1 MSRLRLGLVV
11 LLALAVGVGA
21 FLLFSNTLV
30 GEDYLKEFVLK
41 QLEGSLGRKIEVHRV
56 KFVIFP
62 RIRVELS
69 QVAIHDPNSNEVVLS
84 AKKVDL
90 VLRLLPLLRKQIVG
104 KRLLVEEPVL
114 TIRRNEAGHWN
125 VLDGTDQ
132 AATDQRTLDM
142 MTQVFMIR
150 QATVVN
156 GSITVI
162 DEGRPGGTRT
172 LKLERV
178 EGGIMI
184 RPEHAMADVHLSMA
198 QTGQNGLS
206 AVSLAGQIKRVERSA
221 ALTSEAPAVSASP
234 EQPAEQPVSP
244 PTPVFQFE
252 GQVDAANVMLRDVAD
267 FFGPRPVPPQ
277 LQGAINLQGQ
287 VRIMPGLAGY
297 DAVLSDMTARLNQ
310 LTLTG
315 KANLA
320 GLLTAQPTFAVTFNS
335 SLVTVKELVNTIPA
349 EWIHPQLPAV
359 LAERQID
366 GKVQVVNATLTGS
379 ATSGPQLSVTG
390 EFHIQEGQ
398 ALLGEEHVLAK
409 DLAGVIVLEAG
420 RVRAASF
427 TGMYG
432 AIQITDGKAMISFLD
447 AGPWLELEITGS
459 MAATDLVQFLAKSV
473 KAERFAHVLAGLRD
487 VEGTALPTFR
497 LVGPLNQPGG
507 VTFAGGEI
515 TAKYISL
522 SHPSLP
528 ERLTALQGR
537 FVLAEGGTRFEQVTG
552 HLGDTII
559 QVQGGIS
566 GGPSS
571 AFQEFVIFANGDA
584 AHITRFAPSRVIPV
598 GMFEGLLSAAVQLTG
613 ATTAPHVRGNLVL
626 TESKV
631 VVPNVIEKPVGAPA
645 VLEFEG
651 GLTRANVATVTRV
664 ELVLP
669 SVRIPVKGVIQIGEK
684 FSIDATVA
692 TGELSLSG
700 LPEWIAKGGFEAGNV
715 EVSLDVKGK
724 DTDWKTW
731 KTTGWM
737 ALTNGLMLVKGA
749 GLIEDLYARV
759 KLVRN
764 GAEVKRLSFKVQD
777 SDLALEATV
786 RNWPAKPVIT
796 GKIESNQLDIDLV
809 IPKGERSPMRGFLEG
824 LASSSQVTMTASAAR
839 AHYRHLKFGGLTA
852 RIIIQDGVLD
862 IDRIA
867 GDSTNGQVAGRVVV
881 QLPAKAP
888 AETEV
893 SLRATGLSLEELLRL
908 TQADIQGVS
917 GRVRVSGTIRGH
929 GRNPHGTYPSLNG
942 KAEVLLEN
950 GRFLKAKERAIW
962 KILSILNLPAVL
974 QGKVDLE
981 KEGLPYNRISATV
994 VIQNGSFQTENL
1006 VVDSPIL
1013 KITAAGNYDLP
1024 TDQLDMVVAVSP
1036 FGSYATFLKTIPLFG
1051 RIFAGDRK
1059 GMATAIFSLK
1069 GAVEDPE
1076 VTYLPMKSFTAGLSG
1091 LAQLAVDVLKNTL
1104 TLPIDLM
1111 TPSEDKAAASEPEF
1125 VPEPVPATP

>member
-1 MSRLRLGLVV
+1 MSRFRLGLVV
-11 LLALAVGVGA
+11 LLSLVVCVGA

-30 GEDYLKEFVLK
+30 GEDYLKEFVLQ
-41 QLEGSLGRKIEVHRV
+41 QLEESLGRKIEVHRV

-69 QVAIHDPNSNEVVLS
+69 QVAIHDPHSDQVVLS
-84 AKKVDL
+84 AKKIDL
-90 VLRLLPLLRKQIVG
+90 VLRLLPLLRKQVVG
-104 KRLLVEEPVL
+104 KRLLIEEPVL
-114 TIRRNEAGHWN
+114 TIHRNAAGHWN
-125 VLDGTDQ
+125 VLDGTNQ
-132 AATDQRTLDM
+132 AATDQRTMDM
-142 MTQVFMIR
+142 MARVFMIR

-162 DEGRPGGTRT
+162 DAARPDGIRT

-178 EGGIMI
+178 EGGIVI
-184 RPEHAMADVHLSMA
+184 RPERAMADVHVSVA
-198 QTGQNGLS
+198 QTSQDGLS
-206 AVSLAGQIKRVERSA
+206 AVSLTGQIKRVESSTS
-221 ALTSEAPAVSASP
+221 LTSEVPATLAST
-234 EQPAEQPVSP
+234 EPAEQPVTAP
-244 PTPVFQFE
+244 MPAFQFE
-252 GQVDAANVMLRDVAD
+252 GQVDAANVVLRDMAD
-267 FFGPRPVPPQ
+267 FFGPRPVPQQ
-277 LQGAINLQGQ
+277 LQGIVNLQGQ

-297 DAVLSDMTARLNQ
+297 DAVLSNMTAHLNQ

-315 KANLA
+315 KANLS
-320 GLLTAQPTFAVTFNS
+320 GLLTAQPTFAVTFSS
-335 SLVTVKELVNTIPA
+335 SLVTLTELLTTIPA

-366 GKVQVVNATLTGS
+366 GKVQVVNAALTGS
-379 ATSGPQLSVTG
+379 AMGGPQLSLTG
-390 EFHIQEGQ
+390 EFHVQEGQ
-398 ALLGEEHVLAK
+398 ALLGEDRVLTK
-409 DLAGVIVLEAG
+409 DLAGIIVVEAG
-420 RVRAASF
+420 RMRTAKF

-432 AIQITDGKAMISFLD
+432 AIQITDGKATVSFLD
-447 AGPWLELEITGS
+447 AGPWLELEMTGT
-459 MAATDLVQFLAKSV
+459 MAATDLVQFLAKTV
-473 KAERFAHVLAGLRD
+473 KTERFAHVLAGLRD

-515 TAKYISL
+515 TARYISL
-522 SHPSLP
+522 THPDLP
-528 ERLTALQGR
+528 ERLTALQGK
-537 FVLAEGGTRFEQVTG
+537 FVLMDGGTQFEQVTG
-552 HLGDTII
+552 HLGDTIL

-566 GGPSS
+566 GGS
-571 AFQEFVIFANGDA
+571 ASVFQEFVIRANGDA
-584 AHITRFAPSRVIPV
+584 GHIARFAPSKIIPV

-613 ATTAPHVRGNLVL
+613 ATAAPHVQGNVVM

-645 VLEFEG
+645 ILEFEG
-651 GLTRANVATVTRV
+651 DLARANTATVTRV

-684 FSIDATVA
+684 FSLDVVVA

-724 DTDWKTW
+724 DSDWKTW
-731 KTTGWM
+731 KTTGWI

-749 GLIEDLYARV
+749 GHIDDLYARV

-777 SDLALEATV
+777 SDLAMEATV
-786 RNWPAKPVIT
+786 RNWSTKPVIT
-796 GKIESNQLDIDLV
+796 GKIESNQLDLDLV
-809 IPKGERSPMRGFLEG
+809 IPKGERSPMREFLEG

-852 RIIIQDGVLD
+852 RITIQDGVLD
-862 IDRIA
+862 IDRIG

-881 QLPAKAP
+881 QLPPKAP

-893 SLRATGLSLEELLRL
+893 SLRATGLTVDDLLRL
-908 TQADIQGVS
+908 THADIQGVS
-917 GRVRVSGTIRGH
+917 GQVRLSGTIRAH
-929 GRNPHGTYPSLNG
+929 GRNPHGVYPSLNG
-942 KAEVLLEN
+942 KVEVLLEN
-950 GRFLKAKERAIW
+950 GRILKAKERAIW

-974 QGKVDLE
+974 QGKVDLD

-994 VIQNGSFQTENL
+994 AIQNGSFQTENV

-1024 TDQLDMVVAVSP
+1024 TDQLDLVVAVSP
-1036 FGSYATFLKTIPLFG
+1036 FGSYAKFLKTIPLFG
-1051 RIFAGDRK
+1051 RIFAGDRN
-1059 GMATAIFSLK
+1059 GMTTAIFSLK

-1104 TLPIDLM
+1104 TLPLDLM
-1111 TPSEDKAAASEPEF
+1111 TPNEEKPPTSAREF
-1125 VPEPVPATP
+1125 LPDSVPATP

>member
-1 MSRLRLGLVV
+1 MSRLRLFLVIV
-11 LLALAVGVGA
+11 LALTVGVGT
-21 FLLFSNTLV
+21 FLLFSNTLI
-30 GEDYLKEFVLK
+30 GEDYLKEFVLQ
-41 QLEGSLGRKIEVHRV
+41 QLEETLGRKIEVHRV

-69 QVAIHDPNSNEVVLS
+69 QVAIHDPHSEEVVLS
-84 AKKVDL
+84 AKRIDL
-90 VLRLLPLLRKQIVG
+90 VLRLLPLLRKQVVG

-114 TIRRNEAGHWN
+114 TIHRNEAGHWN
-125 VLDGTDQ
+125 ILDNTNQ

-142 MTQVFMIR
+142 MTRVFMIR

-156 GSITVI
+156 GSITVV
-162 DEGRPGGTRT
+162 DEARPGGTRT

-184 RPEHAMADVHLSMA
+184 RPERAMADVHLSVA
-198 QTGQNGLS
+198 QTGQDGLS
-206 AVSLAGQIKRVERSA
+206 AVSLVGQIKRVERSA
-221 ALTSEAPAVSASP
+221 ALTSEEPAAPASA
-234 EQPAEQPVSP
+234 E
-244 PTPVFQFE
+244 PTSVPIPTSLFQFE
-252 GQVDAANVMLRDVAD
+252 GQVDAANVVLRDVAD
-267 FFGPRPVPPQ
+267 FFGPRPVPEQ
-277 LQGAINLQGQ
+277 LDGMVNVQGQ

-297 DAVLSDMTARLNQ
+297 DAVLSSMTAGLNQ

-320 GLLTAQPTFAVTFNS
+320 GLLTAQPTFAITFNS
-335 SLVTVKELVNTIPA
+335 SLVTLKELLNTIPA
-349 EWIHPQLPAV
+349 QWIHPQLPAV
-359 LAERQID
+359 LAERKID

-390 EFHIQEGQ
+390 EFRVQEGQ
-398 ALLGEEHVLAK
+398 ALLGEDHVPTK
-409 DLAGVIVLEAG
+409 DLAGVIVVETG

-427 TGMYG
+427 TGRYG
-432 AIQITDGKAMISFLD
+432 AIQITEGKAAVSFLE

-459 MAATDLVQFLAKSV
+459 MAATDLVQLLAKTV
-473 KAERFAHVLAGLRD
+473 KAERVAHLLAGLRD

-497 LVGPLNQPGG
+497 LVGPLNEPGG

-515 TAKYISL
+515 TARYISL
-522 SHPSLP
+522 THPSLP
-528 ERLTALQGR
+528 ERLTALQGK
-537 FVLAEGGTRFEQVTG
+537 FVLADGGTQFEQVTG
-552 HLGDTII
+552 HLGDTIL
-559 QVQGGIS
+559 QVHGGIS
-566 GGPSS
+566 GGPESV
-571 AFQEFVIFANGDA
+571 FQEFIIRANGDA
-584 AHITRFAPSRVIPV
+584 GHLIRFVPSKMIPV
-598 GMFEGLLSAAVQLTG
+598 GMFEGLLSGAVQLSG
-613 ATTAPHVRGNLVL
+613 ATTAPHMRGNLVL
-626 TESKV
+626 TDSKV
-631 VVPNVIEKPVGAPA
+631 VVPNAIEKPVGAPA

-651 GLTRANVATVTRV
+651 NLTRTNTATVTRV

-669 SVRIPVKGVIQIGEK
+669 SVRIPVEGAIQLGEK
-684 FSIDATVA
+684 FSIDATLA

-737 ALTNGLMLVKGA
+737 AVTNGLVLVKGA
-749 GLIEDLYARV
+749 GHIDDLYARV

-796 GKIESNQLDIDLV
+796 GKIESNQLDLDLV
-809 IPKGERSPMRGFLEG
+809 IPKGERSPMRELLET

-852 RIIIQDGVLD
+852 RITIQDGVLD
-862 IDRIA
+862 IDRIG

-893 SLRATGLSLEELLRL
+893 SLRATGVTVEDLLRL
-908 TQADIQGVS
+908 THADIHGVS
-917 GRVRVSGTIRGH
+917 GQVRLSGTIRGH
-929 GRNPHGTYPSLNG
+929 GRNPHGVYPSLNG
-942 KAEVLLEN
+942 KTEVLLEN
-950 GRFLKAKERAIW
+950 GRILKAKERAIW

-994 VIQNGSFQTENL
+994 AIQNGSFQTENL

-1059 GMATAIFSLK
+1059 GMATAIFSVK

-1104 TLPIDLM
+1104 TLPMDLM
-1111 TPSEDKAAASEPEF
+1111 TPNEDKPVTPELEF
-1125 VPEPVPATP
+1125 VPEPAPATP

>member
-1 MSRLRLGLVV
+1 MV
-11 LLALAVGVGA
+11 LALAVGVGT
-21 FLLFSNTLV
+21 FLLFSNTLI
-30 GEDYLKEFVLK
+30 GEDYLKEFVLQ
-41 QLEGSLGRKIEVHRV
+41 QLEESLGRKIEVHRA

-62 RIRVELS
+62 RIRVELT
-69 QVAIHDPNSNEVVLS
+69 QVAIHNPNSDEVVFS
-84 AKKVDL
+84 AKRIDL
-90 VLRLLPLLRKQIVG
+90 VLRLLPLLRKQVVG
-104 KRLLVEEPVL
+104 KRLLVEDPVL
-114 TIRRNEAGHWN
+114 TIHRNEAGHWN
-125 VLDGTDQ
+125 ILDNTNQ

-142 MTQVFMIR
+142 MTRVFMIR

-162 DEGRPGGTRT
+162 DEGRPGGART

-178 EGGIMI
+178 EGGMMI
-184 RPEHAMADVHLSMA
+184 RPERAMADVHLSVA
-198 QTGQNGLS
+198 QTGQDGLS
-206 AVSLAGQIKRVERSA
+206 AVSLVGQIKRVERSA
-221 ALTSEAPAVSASP
+221 ALTAEEPAAPASAEP
-234 EQPAEQPVSP
+234 PPAST

-252 GQVDAANVMLRDVAD
+252 GQVDAANVVLRDMAD
-267 FFGPRPVPPQ
+267 FFGPRPVPEQ
-277 LQGAINLQGQ
+277 LDGMVNVQGQ
-287 VRIMPGLAGY
+287 VRIMPGFAGY
-297 DAVLSDMTARLNQ
+297 DAVLSSMTARLNQ

-320 GLLTAQPTFAVTFNS
+320 GLLTAQPTFAITFNS
-335 SLVTVKELVNTIPA
+335 SLVTLKELLNTIPA
-349 EWIHPQLPAV
+349 QWLHPQLPAV

-390 EFHIQEGQ
+390 EFRVQEGQ
-398 ALLGEEHVLAK
+398 ALLGEDHVLTK
-409 DLAGVIVLEAG
+409 DLAGVIVVEAG
-420 RVRAASF
+420 RVRAANF
-427 TGMYG
+427 TGRYG
-432 AIQITDGKAMISFLD
+432 AIQITEGKATVSFLE

-459 MAATDLVQFLAKSV
+459 MAATDLVQLLAKTV
-473 KAERFAHVLAGLRD
+473 KAERFAHLLAGLRD

-497 LVGPLNQPGG
+497 LVGSLNQPDGI
-507 VTFAGGEI
+507 TFAGGEI
-515 TAKYISL
+515 TARYISL
-522 SHPSLP
+522 THPSLP
-528 ERLTALQGR
+528 ERLTALQGK
-537 FVLAEGGTRFEQVTG
+537 FVLADGGTRFEQVTG
-552 HLGDTII
+552 HLGDTIV
-559 QVQGGIS
+559 QVQGGLS
-566 GGPSS
+566 GGPASV
-571 AFQEFVIFANGDA
+571 FQEFVIRANGDA
-584 AHITRFAPSRVIPV
+584 GHIVRFVPSKVIPV
-598 GMFEGLLSAAVQLTG
+598 GMFEGLLSGAVQLSG

-626 TESKV
+626 TDSKV
-631 VVPNVIEKPVGAPA
+631 VVPNAIEKPVGAPA

-651 GLTRANVATVTRV
+651 NLTRTNTATVTRV

-669 SVRIPVKGVIQIGEK
+669 SVRIPVKGAIQIGEK
-684 FSIDATVA
+684 FSIDATLA

-700 LPEWIAKGGFEAGNV
+700 LPEWIAKGGFEAGNI
-715 EVSLDVKGK
+715 EVSLDMKGK
-724 DTDWKTW
+724 DTDWRTW

-737 ALTNGLMLVKGA
+737 AVTNGLVLVKGA
-749 GLIEDLYARV
+749 GHIDDLYARV

-786 RNWPAKPVIT
+786 RNWPSKPVIT
-796 GKIESNQLDIDLV
+796 GKIESNQLDLDLV
-809 IPKGERSPMRGFLEG
+809 IPKGERSPMRELLET

-852 RIIIQDGVLD
+852 RITIQDGVLD
-862 IDRIA
+862 IDRIG

-881 QLPAKAP
+881 LLPAKAP

-893 SLRATGLSLEELLRL
+893 SLRATGVAVEDLLRL
-908 TQADIQGVS
+908 THADIQGVS
-917 GRVRVSGTIRGH
+917 GQVRLNGTIRGH
-929 GRNPHGTYPSLNG
+929 GRNPHGVYPSLNG
-942 KAEVLLEN
+942 KTEVLLEN
-950 GRFLKAKERAIW
+950 GRILKARERAIW

-994 VIQNGSFQTENL
+994 AIQNGSFQTENL

-1059 GMATAIFSLK
+1059 GMATAIFSIK

-1076 VTYLPMKSFTAGLSG
+1076 VTYLPMKSFTTGLSS

-1104 TLPIDLM
+1104 TLPMDLV
-1111 TPSEDKAAASEPEF
+1111 TPNEDKPA
-1125 VPEPVPATP
+1125 VPELEFAPEAVPATP

>member
-1 MSRLRLGLVV
+1 LSRLRLFLVIV
-11 LLALAVGVGA
+11 LALAVGVGT
-21 FLLFSNTLV
+21 FLLFSNTLI
-30 GEDYLKEFVLK
+30 GEDYLKEFVLQ
-41 QLEGSLGRKIEVHRV
+41 QLEETLGRKIEVHRV

-69 QVAIHDPNSNEVVLS
+69 QVAIHDPHSEEVVLS
-84 AKKVDL
+84 AKRIDL
-90 VLRLLPLLRKQIVG
+90 VLRLLPLLRKQVVG

-114 TIRRNEAGHWN
+114 TIHRNEAGHWN
-125 VLDGTDQ
+125 ILDNTNQ
-132 AATDQRTLDM
+132 VATDQRTLDM
-142 MTQVFMIR
+142 MTRVFMIR

-156 GSITVI
+156 GSITVV
-162 DEGRPGGTRT
+162 DEARPGGTRT

-184 RPEHAMADVHLSMA
+184 RPERAMADVHLSVA
-198 QTGQNGLS
+198 QTGQDGLS
-206 AVSLAGQIKRVERSA
+206 AVSLVGQIKRVERSA
-221 ALTSEAPAVSASP
+221 ALTSEEPAAPASAEPPS
-234 EQPAEQPVSP
+234 V
-244 PTPVFQFE
+244 PTPTSLFQFE
-252 GQVDAANVMLRDVAD
+252 GQVDAANVVLRDVAD
-267 FFGPRPVPPQ
+267 FFGPRPVPEQ
-277 LQGAINLQGQ
+277 LDGMVNVQGQ

-297 DAVLSDMTARLNQ
+297 DAVLSSMTAGLNQ

-320 GLLTAQPTFAVTFNS
+320 GLLTAQPTFAITFNS
-335 SLVTVKELVNTIPA
+335 SLVTLKELLNTIPA
-349 EWIHPQLPAV
+349 QWIHPQLPAV
-359 LAERQID
+359 LAERKID

-390 EFHIQEGQ
+390 EFRVQEGQ
-398 ALLGEEHVLAK
+398 ALLGEDHVPTK
-409 DLAGVIVLEAG
+409 DLAGVIVVETG

-427 TGMYG
+427 TGRYG
-432 AIQITDGKAMISFLD
+432 AIQITEGKAAVSFLE

-459 MAATDLVQFLAKSV
+459 MAATDLVQLLAKTV
-473 KAERFAHVLAGLRD
+473 KAERVAHLLAGLRD

-497 LVGPLNQPGG
+497 LVGPLNEPGG

-515 TAKYISL
+515 TARYISL
-522 SHPSLP
+522 THPSLP
-528 ERLTALQGR
+528 ERLTALQGK
-537 FVLAEGGTRFEQVTG
+537 FVLADGGTQFEQVTG
-552 HLGDTII
+552 HLGDTIL
-559 QVQGGIS
+559 QVHGGIS
-566 GGPSS
+566 GGPESV
-571 AFQEFVIFANGDA
+571 FQEFIIRANGDA
-584 AHITRFAPSRVIPV
+584 GHLIRFVPSKMIPV
-598 GMFEGLLSAAVQLTG
+598 GMFEGLLSGAVQLSG
-613 ATTAPHVRGNLVL
+613 ATTAPHMRGNLVL
-626 TESKV
+626 TDSKV
-631 VVPNVIEKPVGAPA
+631 VVPNAIEKPVGAPA

-651 GLTRANVATVTRV
+651 NLTRTNTATVTRV

-669 SVRIPVKGVIQIGEK
+669 SVRIPVEGAIQLGEK
-684 FSIDATVA
+684 FSIDATLA

-737 ALTNGLMLVKGA
+737 AVTNGLVLVKGA
-749 GLIEDLYARV
+749 GHIDELYARV

-796 GKIESNQLDIDLV
+796 GKIESNQLDLDLV
-809 IPKGERSPMRGFLEG
+809 IPKGERSPMRELLET
-824 LASSSQVTMTASAAR
+824 LASSSQVTMTVSAAR

-852 RIIIQDGVLD
+852 RITIQDGVLD
-862 IDRIA
+862 IDRIG

-893 SLRATGLSLEELLRL
+893 SLRATGVTVEDLLRL
-908 TQADIQGVS
+908 THADIQGVS
-917 GRVRVSGTIRGH
+917 GQVRLSGTIRGH
-929 GRNPHGTYPSLNG
+929 GRNPHGVYPSLNG
-942 KAEVLLEN
+942 KTEVLLEN
-950 GRFLKAKERAIW
+950 GRILKAKERAIW

-994 VIQNGSFQTENL
+994 AIQNGSFQTENL

-1059 GMATAIFSLK
+1059 GMATAIFSIK

-1104 TLPIDLM
+1104 TLPMDLM
-1111 TPSEDKAAASEPEF
+1111 TPNEDKPAPPELEFAPEAAPT
-1125 VPEPVPATP
+1125 TP

>member
-1 MSRLRLGLVV
+1 MSRLRLFLVIV
-11 LLALAVGVGA
+11 LALAVGVGT
-21 FLLFSNTLV
+21 FLLFSNTLI
-30 GEDYLKEFVLK
+30 GEDYLKEFVLQ
-41 QLEGSLGRKIEVHRV
+41 QLEESLGRKIEVHRA

-62 RIRVELS
+62 RIRVELT
-69 QVAIHDPNSNEVVLS
+69 QVAIHDPNSDEVVFS
-84 AKKVDL
+84 AKRIDL
-90 VLRLLPLLRKQIVG
+90 VLRLLPLLRKQVVG
-104 KRLLVEEPVL
+104 KRLLVEDPVL
-114 TIRRNEAGHWN
+114 TIHRNEAGHWN
-125 VLDGTDQ
+125 ILDNANQ

-142 MTQVFMIR
+142 MTRVFMIR

-178 EGGIMI
+178 EGGMMI
-184 RPEHAMADVHLSMA
+184 RPERAMADVHLSVA
-198 QTGQNGLS
+198 QAGQDGLS
-206 AVSLAGQIKRVERSA
+206 AVSLVGQIKRGERSV
-221 ALTSEAPAVSASP
+221 ALTVEEPAASAEP
-234 EQPAEQPVSP
+234 PPAAT
-244 PTPVFQFE
+244 PTSVFQFE
-252 GQVDAANVMLRDVAD
+252 GQVDAANVVLREMAD
-267 FFGPRPVPPQ
+267 FFGPRPVPEQ
-277 LQGAINLQGQ
+277 LDGMVDLQGQ

-297 DAVLSDMTARLNQ
+297 DAVLSSMTARLNQ

-335 SLVTVKELVNTIPA
+335 SLVTLKELLNTIPA
-349 EWIHPQLPAV
+349 QWIHPQLPAV

-366 GKVQVVNATLTGS
+366 GKVQVVNASLTGS

-390 EFHIQEGQ
+390 EFRIQEGQ
-398 ALLGEEHVLAK
+398 ALLGEDHVPTK
-409 DLAGVIVLEAG
+409 DLAGVIVVETG
-420 RVRAASF
+420 RVRAANF
-427 TGMYG
+427 TGRYG
-432 AIQITDGKAMISFLD
+432 AIQITEGKATVSFLE

-459 MAATDLVQFLAKSV
+459 MAATDLVQLLAKTV
-473 KAERFAHVLAGLRD
+473 KAEGFVHLLAGLRD

-497 LVGPLNQPGG
+497 LVGPLNEPGG

-515 TAKYISL
+515 AARYISL
-522 SHPSLP
+522 THPSLP
-528 ERLTALQGR
+528 ERLTALQGK
-537 FVLAEGGTRFEQVTG
+537 FVLADGGTRFEQVTG
-552 HLGDTII
+552 HLGDTIL
-559 QVQGGIS
+559 QVQGGLS
-566 GGPSS
+566 GGPASV
-571 AFQEFVIFANGDA
+571 FQEFVVRANGDA
-584 AHITRFAPSRVIPV
+584 GHIMRFVPAKVIPV
-598 GMFEGLLSAAVQLTG
+598 GMFEGLLSAAVQLSG
-613 ATTAPHVRGNLVL
+613 ATTAPHVRGNVVL

-631 VVPNVIEKPVGAPA
+631 VVPNAIEKPIGAPA
-645 VLEFEG
+645 ILEFEG
-651 GLTRANVATVTRV
+651 NLTRASIATVTRL

-669 SVRIPVKGVIQIGEK
+669 SVRIPVKGAIQIGDK
-684 FSIDATVA
+684 FSIDATLA

-737 ALTNGLMLVKGA
+737 AVTNGLVLVKGA
-749 GLIEDLYARV
+749 GHIDDLYARV

-786 RNWPAKPVIT
+786 RNWPSKPVIT
-796 GKIESNQLDIDLV
+796 GKIESNQLDLDLV
-809 IPKGERSPMRGFLEG
+809 IPKGERSPMRELLET

-852 RIIIQDGVLD
+852 RITIQDGVLD
-862 IDRIA
+862 IDRIG

-893 SLRATGLSLEELLRL
+893 SLRATGVAVEDLLRL
-908 TQADIQGVS
+908 THADIQGVS
-917 GRVRVSGTIRGH
+917 GQVRLNGTIRGH
-929 GRNPHGTYPSLNG
+929 GRNPHGVYPSLNG
-942 KAEVLLEN
+942 KSEVLLEN
-950 GRFLKAKERAIW
+950 GRILKAKERAIW

-994 VIQNGSFQTENL
+994 AIQNGSFQTENL

-1059 GMATAIFSLK
+1059 GMATAIFSIK

-1104 TLPIDLM
+1104 TLPMDLM
-1111 TPSEDKAAASEPEF
+1111 TPNEDKPATPELEF
-1125 VPEPVPATP
+1125 VPETVPATP

>member
-1 MSRLRLGLVV
+1 MSRLRLFLVIV
-11 LLALAVGVGA
+11 LALAVGVGT
-21 FLLFSNTLV
+21 FLLFSNTLI
-30 GEDYLKEFVLK
+30 GEDYLKEFVLQ
-41 QLEGSLGRKIEVHRV
+41 QLEESLGRKIEVHRA

-62 RIRVELS
+62 RIRVELT
-69 QVAIHDPNSNEVVLS
+69 QVAIHNPNSDEVVFS
-84 AKKVDL
+84 AKRIDL
-90 VLRLLPLLRKQIVG
+90 VLRLLPLLRKQVVG
-104 KRLLVEEPVL
+104 KRLLVEDPVL
-114 TIRRNEAGHWN
+114 TIHRNEAGHWN
-125 VLDGTDQ
+125 ILDNTNQ

-142 MTQVFMIR
+142 MTRVFMIR

-178 EGGIMI
+178 EGGMMI
-184 RPEHAMADVHLSMA
+184 RPERAMADVHLSVA
-198 QTGQNGLS
+198 QTGQDGLS
-206 AVSLAGQIKRVERSA
+206 AVSLVGQIKRVERSA
-221 ALTSEAPAVSASP
+221 ALTAEEPAASAEP
-234 EQPAEQPVSP
+234 PPVST
-244 PTPVFQFE
+244 PTSVFQFE
-252 GQVDAANVMLRDVAD
+252 GQVDAANVVLRDVAD
-267 FFGPRPVPPQ
+267 FFGPRPVPEQ
-277 LQGAINLQGQ
+277 LDGMVNVQGQ

-297 DAVLSDMTARLNQ
+297 DAVLSSMTARLNQ

-335 SLVTVKELVNTIPA
+335 SLVTLKELLNTIPA
-349 EWIHPQLPAV
+349 QWLHPQLPAV

-366 GKVQVVNATLTGS
+366 GNVQVVNATLTGS

-390 EFHIQEGQ
+390 EFRVQEGQ
-398 ALLGEEHVLAK
+398 ALLGEDHVLTK
-409 DLAGVIVLEAG
+409 DLAGVIVVETG
-420 RVRAASF
+420 RVRAANF
-427 TGMYG
+427 TGRYG
-432 AIQITDGKAMISFLD
+432 AIQITEGKATVSFLE

-459 MAATDLVQFLAKSV
+459 MAATDLVQLLAKTV

-497 LVGPLNQPGG
+497 LVGPLNEPGG

-515 TAKYISL
+515 TARYISL
-522 SHPSLP
+522 THPSLP
-528 ERLTALQGR
+528 ERLTALQGK
-537 FVLAEGGTRFEQVTG
+537 FVLADGGTRFEQVTG
-552 HLGDTII
+552 HLGDTIV
-559 QVQGGIS
+559 QVQGGLS
-566 GGPSS
+566 GGAASV
-571 AFQEFVIFANGDA
+571 FQEFVIRANGDA
-584 AHITRFAPSRVIPV
+584 GHIVRFVPSKAIPV
-598 GMFEGLLSAAVQLTG
+598 GMFEGLLSGAVQLSG

-626 TESKV
+626 TDAKV
-631 VVPNVIEKPVGAPA
+631 VVPNAIEKPVGAPA

-651 GLTRANVATVTRV
+651 DLTRTNTATVTRV
-664 ELVLP
+664 ELLLP
-669 SVRIPVKGVIQIGEK
+669 SVRIPVKGAIQIGEK
-684 FSIDATVA
+684 FSIDATLA

-737 ALTNGLMLVKGA
+737 AVTNGLVLVKGA
-749 GLIEDLYARV
+749 GHIDDLYARV

-786 RNWPAKPVIT
+786 RNWPSKPVIT
-796 GKIESNQLDIDLV
+796 GKIESNQLDLDLV
-809 IPKGERSPMRGFLEG
+809 IPKGERSPMRELLET

-852 RIIIQDGVLD
+852 RITIQDGVLD
-862 IDRIA
+862 IDRIG

-881 QLPAKAP
+881 RLPAKAP

-893 SLRATGLSLEELLRL
+893 SLRATGVAVEDLLRL

-917 GRVRVSGTIRGH
+917 GQVRLNGTIRGH
-929 GRNPHGTYPSLNG
+929 GRNPHGVYPSLNG

-950 GRFLKAKERAIW
+950 GRILKAKERAIW

-974 QGKVDLE
+974 QGKVDLD
-981 KEGLPYNRISATV
+981 KEGLPYNRIAATV
-994 VIQNGSFQTENL
+994 TIQNGSFQTENL

-1051 RIFAGDRK
+1051 RIFAGNRT

-1076 VTYLPMKSFTAGLSG
+1076 VTYLPMKSFTTGLSG

-1104 TLPIDLM
+1104 TLPMDLM
-1111 TPSEDKAAASEPEF
+1111 TPNEEKPATPESEFA
-1125 VPEPVPATP
+1125 PEPVPATP

>member
-1 MSRLRLGLVV
+1 VSRLRLFLVIV
-11 LLALAVGVGA
+11 LALAVGVGT
-21 FLLFSNTLV
+21 FLLFSNTLI
-30 GEDYLKEFVLK
+30 GEDYLKEFVLQ
-41 QLEGSLGRKIEVHRV
+41 QLEESLGRKIEVHRA

-62 RIRVELS
+62 RIRVELT
-69 QVAIHDPNSNEVVLS
+69 QVAIHNPNSDEVVFS
-84 AKKVDL
+84 AKRIDL
-90 VLRLLPLLRKQIVG
+90 VLRLLPLLRKQVVG
-104 KRLLVEEPVL
+104 KRLLVEDPVL
-114 TIRRNEAGHWN
+114 TIHRNESGHWN
-125 VLDGTDQ
+125 ILDNANQ

-142 MTQVFMIR
+142 MTRVFMIR

-156 GSITVI
+156 GSVTVI

-178 EGGIMI
+178 EGGMMI
-184 RPEHAMADVHLSMA
+184 RPERAMADVHLSVA
-198 QTGQNGLS
+198 QTGQDGLS
-206 AVSLAGQIKRVERSA
+206 AVSLVGQIKRVERSD
-221 ALTSEAPAVSASP
+221 ALTAEEPATTASAEP
-234 EQPAEQPVSP
+234 PPVATS
-244 PTPVFQFE
+244 TSVFQFE
-252 GQVDAANVMLRDVAD
+252 GQVDAANVVLRDMAD
-267 FFGPRPVPPQ
+267 FFGPRPVPEQ
-277 LQGAINLQGQ
+277 LDGVVNVQGQ

-297 DAVLSDMTARLNQ
+297 DAVLSSMTARLNQ

-320 GLLTAQPTFAVTFNS
+320 GLLTAQPTFAITFNS
-335 SLVTVKELVNTIPA
+335 SLVTLKELLNTIPA
-349 EWIHPQLPAV
+349 QWLHPQLPAV
-359 LAERQID
+359 LADRQID

-390 EFHIQEGQ
+390 EFRVQEGQ
-398 ALLGEEHVLAK
+398 ALLGEDRVLTK
-409 DLAGVIVLEAG
+409 DLAGVIVVETG

-427 TGMYG
+427 TGRYG
-432 AIQITDGKAMISFLD
+432 AIQITEGKATVSFLD

-459 MAATDLVQFLAKSV
+459 MAATDLVQLLAKRV
-473 KAERFAHVLAGLRD
+473 KTERFAHLLAGLRD

-497 LVGPLNQPGG
+497 LVGPLNEPGG

-515 TAKYISL
+515 MARYISL
-522 SHPSLP
+522 THPSLP
-528 ERLTALQGR
+528 ERLTALQGK
-537 FVLAEGGTRFEQVTG
+537 FVLADGGTRFEQVTG
-552 HLGDTII
+552 HLGDTIL
-559 QVQGGIS
+559 QVHGGLS
-566 GGPSS
+566 GGPESV
-571 AFQEFVIFANGDA
+571 FQEFIIRANGDA
-584 AHITRFAPSRVIPV
+584 GHIVRFVPSRVIPV
-598 GMFEGLLSAAVQLTG
+598 GMFEGLLSGAVQLSG

-626 TESKV
+626 TDAKV
-631 VVPNVIEKPVGAPA
+631 VVPNAIEKPVGAPA

-651 GLTRANVATVTRV
+651 NLTRTNTATVTRV

-669 SVRIPVKGVIQIGEK
+669 SVRIPVKGAIQLGEK
-684 FSIDATVA
+684 FSIDATLA

-737 ALTNGLMLVKGA
+737 AVTNGLVLVKGA
-749 GLIEDLYARV
+749 GHIDDLYARV

-786 RNWPAKPVIT
+786 RNWPSKPVIT
-796 GKIESNQLDIDLV
+796 GKIESNQLDLDLV
-809 IPKGERSPMRGFLEG
+809 IPKGERSPMRELLET

-852 RIIIQDGVLD
+852 RITIQDGVLD
-862 IDRIA
+862 IDRIG

-893 SLRATGLSLEELLRL
+893 SLRATGVAVEDLLRL
-908 TQADIQGVS
+908 THADIQGVS
-917 GRVRVSGTIRGH
+917 GQVRLNGTIRGH
-929 GRNPHGTYPSLNG
+929 GRNPHGVYPSLNG
-942 KAEVLLEN
+942 KSEVLLEN
-950 GRFLKAKERAIW
+950 GRILKAKERAIW

-994 VIQNGSFQTENL
+994 AIQNGSFQTENL

-1059 GMATAIFSLK
+1059 GMATAIFSIK

-1104 TLPIDLM
+1104 TLPMDLM
-1111 TPSEDKAAASEPEF
+1111 TPNEDKPATPELEF
-1125 VPEPVPATP
+1125 VPESAPTIP

>member
-1 MSRLRLGLVV
+1 MV
-11 LLALAVGVGA
+11 LALAVGVGT
-21 FLLFSNTLV
+21 FLLFSNTLI
-30 GEDYLKEFVLK
+30 GEDYLKEFVLQ
-41 QLEGSLGRKIEVHRV
+41 QLEESLGRKIEVHRA

-62 RIRVELS
+62 RIRVELT
-69 QVAIHDPNSNEVVLS
+69 QVAIHNPNSDEVVFS
-84 AKKVDL
+84 AKRIDL
-90 VLRLLPLLRKQIVG
+90 VLRLLPLLRKQVVG
-104 KRLLVEEPVL
+104 KRLLVEDPVL
-114 TIRRNEAGHWN
+114 TIHRNEAGHWN
-125 VLDGTDQ
+125 ILDNTNQ

-142 MTQVFMIR
+142 MTRVFMIR

-162 DEGRPGGTRT
+162 DEGRPGGART

-178 EGGIMI
+178 EGGMMI
-184 RPEHAMADVHLSMA
+184 RPERAMADVHLSVA
-198 QTGQNGLS
+198 QTGQDGLS
-206 AVSLAGQIKRVERSA
+206 AVSLVGQIKRVERSA
-221 ALTSEAPAVSASP
+221 ALTAEEPAAPASAEP
-234 EQPAEQPVSP
+234 PPAST

-252 GQVDAANVMLRDVAD
+252 GQVDAANVVLRDMAD
-267 FFGPRPVPPQ
+267 FFGPRPVPEQ
-277 LQGAINLQGQ
+277 LDGMVNVQGQ
-287 VRIMPGLAGY
+287 VRIMPGFAGY
-297 DAVLSDMTARLNQ
+297 DAVLSSMTARLNQ

-320 GLLTAQPTFAVTFNS
+320 GLLTAQPTFAITFNS
-335 SLVTVKELVNTIPA
+335 SLVTLKELLNTIPA
-349 EWIHPQLPAV
+349 QWLHPQLPAV

-390 EFHIQEGQ
+390 EFRVQEGQ
-398 ALLGEEHVLAK
+398 ALLGEDHVLTK
-409 DLAGVIVLEAG
+409 DLAGVIVVEAG

-427 TGMYG
+427 TGRYG
-432 AIQITDGKAMISFLD
+432 AIQITEGKATVSFLE

-459 MAATDLVQFLAKSV
+459 MAATDLVQLLAKTV
-473 KAERFAHVLAGLRD
+473 KAERFARLLAGLRD

-497 LVGPLNQPGG
+497 LVGPLNEPGG

-515 TAKYISL
+515 TARYISL
-522 SHPSLP
+522 THPSLP
-528 ERLTALQGR
+528 ERLTALQGK
-537 FVLAEGGTRFEQVTG
+537 FVLADGWTRFEQVTG
-552 HLGDTII
+552 HLGDTIV
-559 QVQGGIS
+559 QVQGGLS
-566 GGPSS
+566 GGPASV
-571 AFQEFVIFANGDA
+571 FQEFVIRANGDA
-584 AHITRFAPSRVIPV
+584 GHIVRFVPSKVIPV
-598 GMFEGLLSAAVQLTG
+598 GMFEGLLSGAVQLSG

-626 TESKV
+626 TDSKV
-631 VVPNVIEKPVGAPA
+631 VVPNAIEKPVGAPA

-651 GLTRANVATVTRV
+651 NLTRTNTATVTRV

-669 SVRIPVKGVIQIGEK
+669 SVRIPVKGAIQIGEK
-684 FSIDATVA
+684 FSIDATLA

-700 LPEWIAKGGFEAGNV
+700 LPEWIAKGGFEAGNI
-715 EVSLDVKGK
+715 EVSLDMKGK
-724 DTDWKTW
+724 DTDWRTW

-737 ALTNGLMLVKGA
+737 AVTNGLVLVKGA
-749 GLIEDLYARV
+749 GHIDDLYARV

-786 RNWPAKPVIT
+786 RNWPSKPVIT
-796 GKIESNQLDIDLV
+796 GKIESNQLDLDLV
-809 IPKGERSPMRGFLEG
+809 IPKGDRSPMRELLET

-852 RIIIQDGVLD
+852 RITIQDGVLD
-862 IDRIA
+862 IDRIG

-881 QLPAKAP
+881 LLPAKAP

-893 SLRATGLSLEELLRL
+893 SLRATGVAVEDLLRL
-908 TQADIQGVS
+908 THADIQGVS
-917 GRVRVSGTIRGH
+917 GQVRLNGTIRGH
-929 GRNPHGTYPSLNG
+929 GRNPHGVYPSLNG
-942 KAEVLLEN
+942 KTEVLLEN
-950 GRFLKAKERAIW
+950 GRILKAKERAIW

-974 QGKVDLE
+974 QGKVDLD

-994 VIQNGSFQTENL
+994 AIQNGSFQTENL

-1051 RIFAGDRK
+1051 RIFAGDRT
-1059 GMATAIFSLK
+1059 GMATAIFSIK

-1104 TLPIDLM
+1104 TLPMDLV
-1111 TPSEDKAAASEPEF
+1111 TPNEDKPA
-1125 VPEPVPATP
+1125 VPELEFAPEAVPATP

>member
-1 MSRLRLGLVV
+1 MSRLRLFLVMV
-11 LLALAVGVGA
+11 LALAVGVGT
-21 FLLFSNTLV
+21 FLLFSNTLF
-30 GEDYLKEFVLK
+30 GEDYLKEFVLQ
-41 QLEGSLGRKIEVHRV
+41 QLEESLGRKIQVHRA

-62 RIRVELS
+62 RIRVELT
-69 QVAIHDPNSNEVVLS
+69 QVAIHDPNSDEVVFS
-84 AKKVDL
+84 AKRIDL
-90 VLRLLPLLRKQIVG
+90 VLRLLPLLRKQVVG
-104 KRLLVEEPVL
+104 KRLLVEDPVL
-114 TIRRNEAGHWN
+114 TIHRNEAGHWN
-125 VLDGTDQ
+125 ILDNTNQ

-142 MTQVFMIR
+142 MTRVFMIR

-178 EGGIMI
+178 EGGMMI
-184 RPEHAMADVHLSMA
+184 RPERAMADVHLSVA
-198 QTGQNGLS
+198 QTGQDGLS
-206 AVSLAGQIKRVERSA
+206 AVSLVGQIKRGERSV
-221 ALTSEAPAVSASP
+221 ALTAEEPAASAEPPPAAAPTS
-234 EQPAEQPVSP
+234 
-244 PTPVFQFE
+244 VFQFE
-252 GQVDAANVMLRDVAD
+252 GQVDAANVVLRDMAD
-267 FFGPRPVPPQ
+267 FFGPRPVPEQ
-277 LQGAINLQGQ
+277 LDGMVDLQGQ

-297 DAVLSDMTARLNQ
+297 DAVLSSMTARLNQ

-335 SLVTVKELVNTIPA
+335 SLVTLKELLNTIPA
-349 EWIHPQLPAV
+349 QWIHPQLPAV

-366 GKVQVVNATLTGS
+366 GRVQVVNASLTGS

-390 EFHIQEGQ
+390 EFRVQEGQ
-398 ALLGEEHVLAK
+398 ALLGEDHVPTK
-409 DLAGVIVLEAG
+409 DLAGVIVVETG
-420 RVRAASF
+420 RVRAANF
-427 TGMYG
+427 TGRYG
-432 AIQITDGKAMISFLD
+432 AIQITEGKATVSFLE

-459 MAATDLVQFLAKSV
+459 MAATDLVQLLAKTV
-473 KAERFAHVLAGLRD
+473 KAEGFVHLLAGLRD

-497 LVGPLNQPGG
+497 LVGPLNEPGG

-515 TAKYISL
+515 AARYISL
-522 SHPSLP
+522 THPSLP
-528 ERLTALQGR
+528 ERLTAVQGK
-537 FVLAEGGTRFEQVTG
+537 FVLADGGTRFEQVTG
-552 HLGDTII
+552 HLGDTIL
-559 QVQGGIS
+559 QVQGGLS
-566 GGPSS
+566 GGPASV
-571 AFQEFVIFANGDA
+571 FQEFVVRANGDA
-584 AHITRFAPSRVIPV
+584 GHIMRFVPAKVIPV
-598 GMFEGLLSAAVQLTG
+598 GMFEGLLSAAVQLSG

-631 VVPNVIEKPVGAPA
+631 VVPNAIEKPIGAPA
-645 VLEFEG
+645 ILEFEG
-651 GLTRANVATVTRV
+651 NLTRANIATVTRV

-669 SVRIPVKGVIQIGEK
+669 SVRIPVKGAIQIGDK
-684 FSIDATVA
+684 FSIDATLA

-731 KTTGWM
+731 KTTGWI
-737 ALTNGLMLVKGA
+737 AVTNGLVLVKGA
-749 GLIEDLYARV
+749 GHIDDLYARV

-796 GKIESNQLDIDLV
+796 GKIESNQLDLDLV
-809 IPKGERSPMRGFLEG
+809 IPKGERSPMRELLET

-852 RIIIQDGVLD
+852 RITIQDGVLD
-862 IDRIA
+862 IDRIG

-893 SLRATGLSLEELLRL
+893 SLRATGVAVEDLLRL
-908 TQADIQGVS
+908 THADIQGVS
-917 GRVRVSGTIRGH
+917 GQVRLNGTIRGH
-929 GRNPHGTYPSLNG
+929 GRNPHGVYPSLNG
-942 KAEVLLEN
+942 KTEILLEN
-950 GRFLKAKERAIW
+950 GRILKAKERAIW

-981 KEGLPYNRISATV
+981 KEGLPYNRIAATV
-994 VIQNGSFQTENL
+994 TIQNGSFQTENL

-1059 GMATAIFSLK
+1059 GIATAIFSIK

-1104 TLPIDLM
+1104 TLPMDFM
-1111 TPSEDKAAASEPEF
+1111 APNEDKPAAPELEL
-1125 VPEPVPATP
+1125 VPEGAPATP

>member
-1 MSRLRLGLVV
+1 MSRLRLFLVIA
-11 LLALAVGVGA
+11 LALAVGVGT
-21 FLLFSNTLV
+21 FLLFSNTLI
-30 GEDYLKEFVLK
+30 GEDYLKEFVLQ
-41 QLEGSLGRKIEVHRV
+41 QLEETLGRKIEVHRV
-56 KFVIFP
+56 KFVLFP

-69 QVAIHDPNSNEVVLS
+69 QVAIHDPHSEDVVLS
-84 AKKVDL
+84 AKRIDL
-90 VLRLLPLLRKQIVG
+90 VLRLLPLLRKQVVG

-114 TIRRNEAGHWN
+114 TIHRNDAGHWN
-125 VLDGTDQ
+125 ILDGANQ

-142 MTQVFMIR
+142 MTRVFMIR

-162 DEGRPGGTRT
+162 DEARPDGVRT

-184 RPEHAMADVHLSMA
+184 RPERAMADVHLSMA
-198 QTGQNGLS
+198 QTGQDGLS
-206 AVSLAGQIKRVERSA
+206 AVSLVGQIKRVERSA
-221 ALTSEAPAVSASP
+221 ALTTEVPTEAA
-234 EQPAEQPVSP
+234 PAEQAVTAPAS
-244 PTPVFQFE
+244 VFQFE
-252 GQVDAANVMLRDVAD
+252 GQVDAANVVLREMAD

-277 LQGAINLQGQ
+277 LQGTVNLQGQ

-335 SLVTVKELVNTIPA
+335 SLVTLKELLNTIPA

-390 EFHIQEGQ
+390 EFHVQDGQ
-398 ALLGEEHVLAK
+398 ALLGEDRVPTK
-409 DLAGVIVLEAG
+409 DLAGVVVVEAG
-420 RVRAASF
+420 RVRAANF
-427 TGMYG
+427 TGQYG
-432 AIQITDGKAMISFLD
+432 AIQITEGKATISFLD

-459 MAATDLVQFLAKSV
+459 MAAADLVQFLAKTV
-473 KAERFAHVLAGLRD
+473 KAERFAHLLGGLRD
-487 VEGTALPTFR
+487 VEGMALPTFR

-528 ERLTALQGR
+528 ERLTALQGK
-537 FVLAEGGTRFEQVTG
+537 FVLVEGGTRFEQVTG

-559 QVQGGIS
+559 QAQGGIS
-566 GGPSS
+566 GGPASV
-571 AFQEFVIFANGDA
+571 FQEFVIRANGDA
-584 AHITRFAPSRVIPV
+584 GLIARFVPSKVIPA
-598 GMFEGLLSAAVQLTG
+598 GMFEGLLSAAVQLSG
-613 ATTAPHVRGNLVL
+613 ATTAPHVRGNLVM
-626 TESKV
+626 TDSKV
-631 VVPNVIEKPVGAPA
+631 VIPNAIEKPAGAPA
-645 VLEFEG
+645 IFEFEG
-651 GLTRANVATVTRV
+651 DLTRANTATVTRV

-669 SVRIPVKGVIQIGEK
+669 SARIPVKGVIQIGEK
-684 FSIDATVA
+684 FSIDVAVA
-692 TGELSLSG
+692 TGELSLSA

-724 DTDWKTW
+724 DADWKSW

-749 GLIEDLYARV
+749 GHIEDLYARV

-796 GKIESNQLDIDLV
+796 GKIESNQLDLDLV
-809 IPKGERSPMRGFLEG
+809 IPKGERSPMREFLEA
-824 LASSSQVTMTASAAR
+824 LASSSQVTMTAAAAR

-867 GDSTNGQVAGRVVV
+867 GDSTNGQVAGRVTV

-893 SLRATGLSLEELLRL
+893 SLRATGLSVEDLLRL
-908 TQADIQGVS
+908 TQSDIHGVS
-917 GRVRVSGTIRGH
+917 GQVRLSGTIRGH
-929 GRNPHGTYPSLNG
+929 GRNPHGAYPSLNG

-950 GRFLKAKERAIW
+950 GRILKAKERAIW

-974 QGKVDLE
+974 QGKVDLD

-994 VIQNGSFQTENL
+994 AIQNGSFQTENL

-1104 TLPIDLM
+1104 TLPMDLM
-1111 TPSEDKAAASEPEF
+1111 TPNEDKPAAASELDSLPDA
-1125 VPEPVPATP
+1125 VPATP

>member
-1 MSRLRLGLVV
+1 MSRLRLFLVIV
-11 LLALAVGVGA
+11 LALAVGVGA
-21 FLLFSNTLV
+21 FLFFSNTLI
-30 GEDYLKEFVLK
+30 GEDYLKEFVLQ
-41 QLEGSLGRKIEVHRV
+41 QLEESLGRKIEVHRA

-62 RIRVELS
+62 RIRVELA
-69 QVAIHDPNSNEVVLS
+69 QVAIHNPNSDEVVFS
-84 AKKVDL
+84 AKRIDL
-90 VLRLLPLLRKQIVG
+90 VLRLLPLLRKQVVG
-104 KRLLVEEPVL
+104 KRLLVEDPVL
-114 TIRRNEAGHWN
+114 TIHRTEAGHWN
-125 VLDGTDQ
+125 ILDGTDQ

-142 MTQVFMIR
+142 MTRVFMIR

-162 DEGRPGGTRT
+162 DEARPDGIRK

-178 EGGIMI
+178 EGGILI
-184 RPEHAMADVHLSMA
+184 RPERAMAEVQLSVA
-198 QTGQNGLS
+198 QTGQDGLS

-221 ALTSEAPAVSASP
+221 ALTAEEPAVP
-234 EQPAEQPVSP
+234 GQVPAEPSVPAP
-244 PTPVFQFE
+244 PTTVFQFD
-252 GQVDAANVMLRDVAD
+252 GQMDAANVVAREIAD
-267 FFGPRPVPPQ
+267 FFGPRPVPEQ
-277 LQGAINLQGQ
+277 LQGMVNLQSR
-287 VRIMPGLAGY
+287 VRIMPGLTGY
-297 DAVLSDMTARLNQ
+297 DVVLSDMTARLNQ

-320 GLLTAQPTFAVTFNS
+320 GLLTAQPTFAITFNS
-335 SLVTVKELVNTIPA
+335 SLVTLKELLNTIPA
-349 EWIHPQLPAV
+349 QWIHPQLPAV

-390 EFHIQEGQ
+390 EFRVQEGQ
-398 ALLGEEHVLAK
+398 ALLGEERVLTK
-409 DLAGVIVLEAG
+409 DLAGVVVVETG
-420 RVRAASF
+420 RVRAPNF

-432 AIQITDGKAMISFLD
+432 AIQITDGKATISFLD

-459 MAATDLVQFLAKSV
+459 MAATDLVPFLARKV
-473 KAERFAHVLAGLRD
+473 KTEQFAHFLAGLRD

-497 LVGPLNQPGG
+497 MVGPLNQPGG

-515 TAKYISL
+515 IARYISL
-522 SHPSLP
+522 THPTLP
-528 ERLTALQGR
+528 ERLTALQGK
-537 FVLAEGGTRFEQVTG
+537 FVLADGGTRFEQVTG
-552 HLGDTII
+552 HLGDTVL
-559 QVQGGIS
+559 QAQGGIS
-566 GGPSS
+566 GGPESV
-571 AFQEFVIFANGDA
+571 FQDFVIRAHGDA
-584 AHITRFAPSRVIPV
+584 GHITGFVPSKVIPV

-626 TESKV
+626 TDSKV
-631 VVPNVIEKPVGAPA
+631 VVPNAIEKPVGAPA

-651 GLTRANVATVTRV
+651 NLTRANTATVTRV
-664 ELVLP
+664 ELLLP
-669 SVRIPVKGVIQIGEK
+669 SVRIPVKGAIQLGEK
-684 FSIDATVA
+684 FSIDATLA

-737 ALTNGLMLVKGA
+737 AVTNGLVLVKGA
-749 GLIEDLYARV
+749 GHIDDLYARV

-786 RNWPAKPVIT
+786 RNWPSKPVIT
-796 GKIESNQLDIDLV
+796 GKIESNQLDLDLV
-809 IPKGERSPMRGFLEG
+809 IPKGERSPMRELLET

-852 RIIIQDGVLD
+852 RITIQDGVLD
-862 IDRIA
+862 IDRIG
-867 GDSTNGQVAGRVVV
+867 GDSANGQVAGRVVV

-893 SLRATGLSLEELLRL
+893 SLRATGVSVEDLLRL
-908 TQADIQGVS
+908 THADIQGVS
-917 GRVRVSGTIRGH
+917 GQVRLSGTIRGH
-929 GRNPHGTYPSLNG
+929 GRNPHGVYPSLNG

-950 GRFLKAKERAIW
+950 GRILKSKERAIW

-974 QGKVDLE
+974 QGKVDLD

-994 VIQNGSFQTENL
+994 TIQNGSFQTENL

-1024 TDQLDMVVAVSP
+1024 TDQLDMVWAVSP
-1036 FGSYATFLKTIPLFG
+1036 FGSYSTFLKTIPLFG

-1059 GMATAIFSLK
+1059 GMTTAIFSIK

-1076 VTYLPMKSFTAGLSG
+1076 VTYLPMKSFTTGLSG

-1104 TLPIDLM
+1104 TLPMDLM
-1111 TPSEDKAAASEPEF
+1111 MPDEEK
-1125 VPEPVPATP
+1125 PATSGLEFAPGSMQATP